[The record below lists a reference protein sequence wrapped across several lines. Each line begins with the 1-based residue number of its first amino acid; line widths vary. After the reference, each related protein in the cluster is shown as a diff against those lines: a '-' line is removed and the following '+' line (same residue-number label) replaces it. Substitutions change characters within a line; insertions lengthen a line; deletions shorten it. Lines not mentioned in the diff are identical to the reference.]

1 MEQMAQYNL
10 CLGPLPHLN
19 AVKQQTLRS
28 KPLGKLR
35 WLLTAYN
42 MFVKDVGGISSEV
55 DAVSNI
61 PDIGNRDCYRCIIP
75 VHTTIKDIGGVPTIQ
90 FGDFMT
96 VFCNLYHIEVHVTF
110 TGDTTFTSKTF
121 CYGNEDSLAEFI
133 ASITMYH

>member
-1 MEQMAQYNL
+1 MEEYGVF
-10 CLGPLPHLN
+10 LGPLAHLN
-19 AVKQQTLRS
+19 AVRQQSRRS
-28 KPLGKLR
+28 NSMGRLR

-61 PDIGNRDCYRCIIP
+61 PDIGNRVCYSSITP
-75 VHTTIKDIGGVPTIQ
+75 VHTTIEYIDGVPAIR

-96 VFCNLYHIEVHVTF
+96 VFCNLYNIEVHVIF
-110 TGDTTFTSKTF
+110 TGDTTFTSKMF

>member
-1 MEQMAQYNL
+1 MEEYGVF
-10 CLGPLPHLN
+10 LGPLAHLN
-19 AVKQQTLRS
+19 AVIQRS
-28 KPLGKLR
+28 RRSNSLGKLR

-42 MFVKDVGGISSEV
+42 MFVEDVGGISSEV
-55 DAVSNI
+55 DVVRNI
-61 PDIGNRDCYRCIIP
+61 PPDIGNRVCYRCIIP
-75 VHTTIKDIGGVPTIQ
+75 VHTTIEDIGGVPTIQ